1 MKPVILL
8 IALLSAACA
17 GSPTQPTSTPQPGP
31 SVATVAA
38 PDPEPAPAPEPT
50 PAPEPQPVPAP
61 PQPAPS
67 WHATT
72 TSGTALPA
80 TFDVE
85 WRYTTLWFGP
95 LTAEI
100 TIQDGRSVFARTPSF
115 SIQIVLDGN
124 RGSWTYNGLSGQASG
139 VLVLE

>member
-1 MKPVILL
+1 MKTVILL

-17 GSPTQPTSTPQPGP
+17 GSPTQPTPQPGP

-38 PDPEPAPAPEPT
+38 PEPAPPLPEPPPAPAP
-50 PAPEPQPVPAP
+50 APVPAP
-61 PQPAPS
+61 PQPAHS

-72 TSGTALPA
+72 TYGTALPA
-80 TFDVE
+80 SFDVE

-100 TIQDGRSVFARTPSF
+100 AIQDGRSVFARTPSF